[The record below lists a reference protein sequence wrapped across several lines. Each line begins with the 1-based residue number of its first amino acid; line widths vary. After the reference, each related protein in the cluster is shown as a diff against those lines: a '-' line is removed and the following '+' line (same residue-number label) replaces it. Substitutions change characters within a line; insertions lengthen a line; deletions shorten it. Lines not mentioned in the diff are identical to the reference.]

1 MAVHTGENGPATPA
15 TDVVEP
21 RAVDV
26 RLAHQTDAE
35 VDEHASLAVD
45 VAMGPRATADIDMV
59 SEPSPDT
66 LAPGTTGMDLGTN
79 ANDSSMGYPR
89 RSQIATHVPI
99 TSISPIPKVAEQTP
113 RKSHHRRGETCIIT
127 LSPYKEELQH
137 RQKARTSKDEPQPSG
152 SGTSGIAHPKS
163 SKRERAKICNSKQD
177 DTHCLHCCEMFV
189 NSRSGEKWIQCGQCN
204 GWAHEDCTD
213 FEGGIFTCDICADD

>member
-89 RSQIATHVPI
+89 RSQIYA
-99 TSISPIPKVAEQTP
+99 
-113 RKSHHRRGETCIIT
+113 
-127 LSPYKEELQH
+127 
-137 RQKARTSKDEPQPSG
+137 
-152 SGTSGIAHPKS
+152 
-163 SKRERAKICNSKQD
+163 
-177 DTHCLHCCEMFV
+177 
-189 NSRSGEKWIQCGQCN
+189 
-204 GWAHEDCTD
+204 
-213 FEGGIFTCDICADD
+213 